1 MNRQRIYEIIC
12 VVALLVFIGFMSGE
26 SSYSDK
32 TVTEVAESITQ
43 SYDVSEL
50 SQIKKNKIIEDF
62 GIDFTDV
69 DSFVYYASDS
79 IMNVDELMVIKLR
92 EEVNPDGISA
102 KIEKRVT
109 DKQVLFEGYA
119 PEQSALL
126 KEYVLTDDKGFIF
139 YAVGEDAH
147 EAYAAFKSSIR

>member
-12 VVALLVFIGFMSGE
+12 VVALIIFIAFMSAE
-26 SSYSDK
+26 SVYSDK
-32 TVTEVAESITQ
+32 TAAEVAESVTQ

-50 SQIKKNKIIEDF
+50 SQIKRNKIKEDF
-62 GIDFTDV
+62 GIDFVGV

-79 IMNVDELMVIKLR
+79 IMNVDELMIIKLKEDVKP
-92 EEVNPDGISA
+92 EEISER
-102 KIEKRVT
+102 IEKRVK

-126 KEYVLTDDKGFIF
+126 KEYVLTEDKGFIF
-139 YAVGEDAH
+139 YAVGEDAR